1 MNLTSRIRQAF
12 ARRKAEKLARSERAQ
27 AVSEAVERLV
37 DEVNPKIRAVT
48 SYRRKMS
55 GAVERTLDFSERMVG
70 TLPPPILVSEATWNG
85 DPLVNAFFTSIE
97 RLQQVYSRAQ
107 VVRDYFD
114 RNPGADECYGLLS
127 MQRQERTVLG
137 VEMGDG
143 VMKRD
148 VKQTSVSFVDHRLV
162 RVAATE
168 IALRK
173 EMEDRAFEAMTTY
186 ALESIND
193 LIVSQKAL
201 EAREVMLDI
210 QSRLATA
217 RQASLLP
224 LFAGEEDQE
233 QDTQAQH
240 RQTGVALDEA
250 RTGRMTLDDYVDR
263 INDVFAHPEKH
274 VKIDSVSMRLS
285 KMNIKLDSESSEQG
299 QVLDLV
305 EVSLGNL
312 QRVVAITLFPR
323 AELLPKQ
330 NFLKEPERH
339 LR

>member
-55 GAVERTLDFSERMVG
+55 GAVERTLDFSERMVD
-70 TLPPPILVSEATWNG
+70 TLPPAILASKATWND

-330 NFLKEPERH
+330 DFLKEAERH